1 MVILELLK
9 DGNKS
14 VVLDNLMISVLHREI
29 KNKYFN
35 KTMNTAKQ
43 IIANKE
49 FDGILSN
56 KLILDIIICL
66 EEYKTYSDTDI
77 IETFIEYYT
86 KHEHILI
93 SKSML
98 SAIAEYRDYLMKEGE
113 WQKSDATQGTAPIY

>member
-113 WQKSDATQGTAPIY
+113 